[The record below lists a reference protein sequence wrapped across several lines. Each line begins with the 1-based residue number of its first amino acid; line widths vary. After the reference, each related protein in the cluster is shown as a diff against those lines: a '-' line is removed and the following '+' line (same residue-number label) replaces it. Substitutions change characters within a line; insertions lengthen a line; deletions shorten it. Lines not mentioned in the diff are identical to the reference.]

1 MDRYRRLLKSG
12 TDCSAPRGKRDNS
25 SDLHRGQSG
34 LSQSFQQ
41 PASHDVSRR
50 ALLFAGMGAALAN
63 AKTKTKRMRVVDTKG
78 EKVAVLCGDQAV
90 LEYRYTAARPKT
102 YVHPLVLPNG
112 FAISYDSPPDH
123 LHHQGLMLAWS
134 SVNGLDFWGEKNPGE
149 HGQIVHQKFLRLSD
163 RGPAVIAALNHWV
176 AKGKL
181 YLVEKQTVRVPEPT
195 QDLVRLDWESEI
207 TAQKEAITIDA
218 SKHPY
223 NGLGIRFPHSMDFGK
238 TLNSNGTTDFKK
250 ASGERAKWC
259 AYTGSMGEGKGPA
272 SLAMF
277 DAPENP
283 RHPTPFFVMNDKF
296 GYMSAAPSFHEG
308 FTLKPGESL
317 RFRWGVVAFAG
328 EPDRAKL
335 DALYTE
341 WAAQKNK

>member
-1 MDRYRRLLKSG
+1 MSKQ
-12 TDCSAPRGKRDNS
+12 S
-25 SDLHRGQSG
+25 SD
-34 LSQSFQQ
+34 
-41 PASHDVSRR
+41 VTRR
-50 ALLFAGMGAALAN
+50 SLLVAGMTAALAS
-63 AKTKTKRMRVVDTKG
+63 AKQKKMRLVHTKG
-78 EKVAVLCGDQAV
+78 EKVAVFRGDQAL

-102 YVHPLVLPNG
+102 YVHPFFAPNG

-123 LHHQGLMLAWS
+123 LHHQGVMLAWS
-134 SVNGLDFWGEKNPGE
+134 NVNGLDFWGEKNPGE
-149 HGQIVHQKFLRLSD
+149 HGQIVHQKFLQLSE
-163 RGPAVIAALNHWV
+163 RAPAVISALNHWV

-181 YLVEKQTVRVPEPT
+181 YLVEKQTIRVSAPT
-195 QDLVRLDWESEI
+195 ADLVRFDWESEI
-207 TAQKEAITIDA
+207 TARKEAITMDA
-218 SKHPY
+218 SKNPY
-223 NGLGIRFPHSMDFGK
+223 NGLGVRFPHSMDFGK

-259 AYTGSMGEGKGPA
+259 SYSGSMGEGKGQV

-308 FTLKPGESL
+308 FSLKPGESL
-317 RFRWGVVAFAG
+317 RFRWGVVALVG

-335 DALYTE
+335 DALYTQ
-341 WAAQKNK
+341 WAARKTK

>member
-1 MDRYRRLLKSG
+1 MSKHSSDVTRRLLLVTG
-12 TDCSAPRGKRDNS
+12 MTA
-25 SDLHRGQSG
+25 
-34 LSQSFQQ
+34 
-41 PASHDVSRR
+41 
-50 ALLFAGMGAALAN
+50 ALGAA
-63 AKTKTKRMRVVDTKG
+63 KQRKMRLVHTKG
-78 EKVAVLCGDQAV
+78 EKVAVFYGDQAL

-102 YVHPLVLPNG
+102 YVHPFFTPNG

-123 LHHQGLMLAWS
+123 LHHQGVMLAWS
-134 SVNGLDFWGEKNPGE
+134 NVNGLDFWGETNPGE
-149 HGQIVHQKFLRLSD
+149 HGQIVHQKFLELSQ
-163 RGPAVIAALNHWV
+163 RTPAVISALNHWV

-181 YLVEKQTVRVPEPT
+181 YVIEKQTIRVPAPT
-195 QDLVRLDWESEI
+195 VDLVRFDWESEI
-207 TAQKEAITIDA
+207 TAGKEALTIDA

-223 NGLGIRFPHSMDFGK
+223 NGLGVRFPHSMDLGK

-259 AYTGSMGEGKGPA
+259 SYCGSMGEGKGLV

-308 FTLKPGESL
+308 FSLKPGQSL
-317 RFRWGVVAFAG
+317 RFRWGLVAFLG
-328 EPDRAKL
+328 EPERARL
-335 DALYTE
+335 DALYTQ
-341 WAAQKNK
+341 WAAPKAK